1 MTTPLLHRL
10 ILLLS
15 LLFAAGAALATAQVP
30 DIVLVDGKAESL
42 FTNPLAPYLLKHP
55 QALPQNT
62 VTSTANWRGYVA
74 TWAIDD
80 GLLVLRKIEQK
91 FPKGDRKT
99 VTRNVL
105 RQVFPGRKPVV
116 ADWYSGTLVLP
127 QGEMVEYVHMGYGS
141 TFSDYRL
148 FVVRNGRVLRDLKLD
163 AAAFVDYRKA
173 RFEAFRKTPEF
184 KQQLAEVL
192 ANDGYDEKMALE
204 FLFKFYAEQYL
215 SADDTAQ

>member
-1 MTTPLLHRL
+1 MATALLHRL

-15 LLFAAGAALATAQVP
+15 LLFAAGGALATAQVP
-30 DIVLVDGKAESL
+30 DIILVDGKAESL
-42 FTNPLAPYLLKHP
+42 FTNPLAPYLVKYP
-55 QALPQNT
+55 QALPQGP

-80 GLLVLRKIEQK
+80 GLLVLRKIEQERSRSN
-91 FPKGDRKT
+91 GKT

-163 AAAFVDYRKA
+163 AAAFTEHRKA
-173 RFEAFRKTPEF
+173 RFEAFRKTAEF

-192 ANDGYDEKMALE
+192 ASGGYDEKMALE
-204 FLFKFYAEQYL
+204 FMFEFYAEHYL
-215 SADDTAQ
+215 SVDDTAQ